1 MSFKDYTNLITFI
14 GKNRLKVNI
23 KEINDL
29 IKGGLSYKERIAY
42 LKA

>member
-14 GKNRLKVNI
+14 GKNRLKVSI

-29 IKGGLSYKERIAY
+29 IKGGLSYKEVIAY